1 VPIDLLKEE
10 QDRITKELANAGAV
24 LLNTEVHWE
33 ALEVNLKA
41 ALGLATR
48 FGEAYQLAT
57 PTERR
62 WFNQAVLESVHVDVE
77 GRLTRVELAEPF
89 KTILDQDLGA
99 RLDAELRKR
108 SHAQVGGSTIDGLVA
123 LRISAGSRP
132 DVGPSGNGEG
142 APGLWCEPTSQKHL
156 RRY

>member
-1 VPIDLLKEE
+1 
-10 QDRITKELANAGAV
+10 V
-24 LLNTEVHWE
+24 LPSNTEVHWE
-33 ALEVNLKA
+33 SLETNLKA

-48 FGEAYQLAT
+48 FGEAYRLAT

-62 WFNQAVLESVHVDVE
+62 LFNQAVLESVHVDVE

-108 SHAQVGGSTIDGLVA
+108 IRRSGRRFENRQFGGGNRDVFEPLVQPRPPPAPTQIGAST
-123 LRISAGSRP
+123 
-132 DVGPSGNGEG
+132 
-142 APGLWCEPTSQKHL
+142 
-156 RRY
+156 